1 MNQLT
6 NHVNNQSFIQ
16 SPDVIQVNLTLKM
29 TTVQVRCGIASHCQS
44 TVDNSPSQDY
54 AHSDDHAQPTYE
66 MTPRLKPF
74 TKNSLI
80 VTVVFIASNFGKNEM
95 KSD

>member
-1 MNQLT
+1 MIQL
-6 NHVNNQSFIQ
+6 
-16 SPDVIQVNLTLKM
+16 NLTLRM
-29 TTVQVRCGIASHCQS
+29 TTVQVRCGIVSHCQS

-66 MTPRLKPF
+66 MTPWLKPF

>member
-1 MNQLT
+1 
-6 NHVNNQSFIQ
+6 
-16 SPDVIQVNLTLKM
+16 M
-29 TTVQVRCGIASHCQS
+29 TTVQVRCGIASHCQC
-44 TVDNSPSQDY
+44 TVDNGPSQDY

-74 TKNSLI
+74 TKNGLI